1 MSEVTDLDFFYGG
14 AIRDEGGPIP
24 DVSNFLSRPRMG

>member
-14 AIRDEGGPIP
+14 AIRDGPP
-24 DVSNFLSRPRMG
+24 AQLSDASCLPLRS